1 MKLKLQK
8 DGQIFLFWK
17 TMTSHENQAR
27 DKADLILNKT
37 IEKYVNYRRG
47 EGILILCGKWKL
59 QKNFVFCGGHFELIN
74 TQFGYIN

>member
-17 TMTSHENQAR
+17 MMTSNENQAR

-47 EGILILCGKWKL
+47 ERILILCGEMEIAKE
-59 QKNFVFCGGHFELIN
+59 FCVLWWSFRIN
-74 TQFGYIN
+74 